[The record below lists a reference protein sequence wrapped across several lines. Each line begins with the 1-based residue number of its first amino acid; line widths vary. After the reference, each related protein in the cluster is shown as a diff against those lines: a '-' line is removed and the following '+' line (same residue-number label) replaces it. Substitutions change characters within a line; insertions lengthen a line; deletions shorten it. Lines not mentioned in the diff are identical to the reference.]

1 MAAISPVTIEAK
13 YYRKDGDRI
22 VCELCP
28 KSCVLSDGQSGSCGA
43 RRVESGKLIANTYG
57 RISCIA
63 SDPIEKKPLYN
74 FHPRSKIFSIGSIGC
89 NMSCRHCQNYALSQ
103 SFSGKKRTTYKSP
116 EEIVSMCR
124 KDGTDLF
131 AFTYNES
138 GIWYEYIM
146 DIVSYAPDMTY
157 VMVTNGLL
165 NEAPLKDLCS
175 VVDAFNVDIKGFN
188 EDFYTNICGAHL
200 DDVLRSLK
208 IIYESGAHLEL
219 TYLVIPEYNDDFD
232 EIAELSEWIRDN
244 LSCDVP
250 LHFTR
255 FHPDNEM
262 LDVPWT
268 SIDTLVK
275 AREIALGAGLNYVYI
290 GNVMTEE
297 GSDTIC
303 PGCGSTAIER
313 TGYLVEING
322 LDDNRCSNC
331 GKVLSIIR

>member
-13 YYRKDGDRI
+13 YYRKDGEDI

-28 KSCVLSDGQSGSCGA
+28 RGCIIREGQTGYCGA
-43 RRVESGKLIANTYG
+43 RRVSGGRLIANTYG

-74 FHPRSKIFSIGSIGC
+74 FRPRSKIFSLGSIGC
-89 NMSCRHCQNYALSQ
+89 NMSCRHCQNFALSQ

-116 EEIVSMCR
+116 EEMVAMCR
-124 KDGTDLF
+124 KDNSELM
-131 AFTYNES
+131 AFTYNEP

-146 DIVSYAPDMTY
+146 DVAHHAPDLTY

-165 NEAPLKDLCS
+165 NEAPLRDLCS
-175 VVDAFNVDIKGFN
+175 VIKAFNVDIKGFN
-188 EDFYTNICGAHL
+188 TDFYEHICGARL

-208 IIYESGAHLEL
+208 VIHESGAHLEL
-219 TYLVIPEYNDDFD
+219 TYLVIPEYNDDMG
-232 EIAELSEWIRDN
+232 EIAAVSRWIADN

-268 SIDTLVK
+268 PTETLTR
-275 AREIALGAGLNYVYI
+275 ARETAMEAGLNYVYI
-290 GNVMTEE
+290 GNVMSEE
-297 GSDTIC
+297 GSDTFC
-303 PGCGSTAIER
+303 PECGRIVIER
-313 TGYLVEING
+313 TGYLVDVCG
-322 LDDNRCSNC
+322 LDGNRCVDC
-331 GKVLSIIR
+331 GKVLPIIR